1 MVGLVQFNYRAS
13 LPEGWAIAV
22 RRLNRRRLHGDWE
35 FLSEMGTVGKIKRE
49 NLVPLL
55 GCCILQDERF
65 LAYECMENGSLD
77 VWLRNRAVAVEALD
91 WPTRFKICLGSARGL
106 AFLRHDFFLHIIR
119 RDINPSNIFFNSKF
133 EPWVAIWLAG
143 WSGWLQMGGKMM
155 CWIIRTFQLLQSGR
169 IKC

>member
-1 MVGLVQFNYRAS
+1 MLRQKTVVVDKGKGKLVAVVETAS
-13 LPEGWAIAV
+13 INFATFERSLLRMKPLDILSVTGNISKTYII
-22 RRLNRRRLHGDWE
+22 GD
-35 FLSEMGTVGKIKRE
+35 VGKVKRE
-49 NLVPLL
+49 NLVPL
-55 GCCILQDERF
+55 
-65 LAYECMENGSLD
+65 LAYECMENGSPD

-106 AFLRHDFFLHIIR
+106 AFLRHDFFLHIIH

-155 CWIIRTFQLLQSGR
+155 C
-169 IKC
+169 